1 MRLKKGYSE
10 TKSYSL
16 FFCNKILET
25 SDFIANTATHLF
37 DKIKGQKHSL
47 RTNTRKSLFSET

>member
-10 TKSYSL
+10 TKSKSL

-47 RTNTRKSLFSET
+47 RTKTRKSLFSET